1 MVVIDRIIASFATY
15 NQLTSLR
22 VVTTIEIQKNKI
34 VFFWLLVPVPNSLSE
49 TCEKVLANSHLDQLL
64 ATDSL
69 KNCLDNDNDENY
81 DVHDVDGNG
90 L

>member
-1 MVVIDRIIASFATY
+1 M
-15 NQLTSLR
+15 
-22 VVTTIEIQKNKI
+22 
-34 VFFWLLVPVPNSLSE
+34 PVPNSLSE
-49 TCEKVLANSHLDQLL
+49 TSGKVLANSHLDQLL

-81 DVHDVDGNG
+81 DADDVDGNG